1 VIEAIQSEFGADA
14 PISAITLDLSD
25 LSSVRR
31 AAAQVLETVS
41 QIDVLICN
49 AAIAQVPKQKLTVD
63 GFESQLGTNHYGHF
77 CYVTCCLIALRHPQA
92 VWLW

>member
-1 VIEAIQSEFGADA
+1 MIEAIQSEFSADV
-14 PISAITLDLSD
+14 PIRAITLDLSD

-31 AAAQVLETVS
+31 ASADVLETVPK
-41 QIDVLICN
+41 IDALICN

-77 CYVTCCLIALRHPQA
+77 FVTYCLIALRHPQA